1 MASVALV
8 ALIERVAALAAAAAG
23 IVAGPEQPLSDD
35 GGAALATTRKDFTTF
50 RKLLHETSE
59 QIETEANKLA
69 LGWRSMSNIE
79 QAKSLLD
86 AFEGKLES
94 VTTFGFLVCS
104 NPTLCCSAAR
114 VECGQALSNLLASV
128 LNLLEFLKREDVNQ
142 VDYSAQVPP
151 MVGSIWEACKKV
163 RLVAKTNRMA
173 VKRAVLQDV
182 LTIKDTHTEFTQML
196 KDQTA
201 EGTGQGRGPESSVA
215 PGATVPDAEPEV
227 GSEEWYAMMDDLGQD
242 DDLEDD
248 EFAVIEAALS
258 FLSLGGRILQLA
270 AMQVGNVEDLTAVT
284 DSPIDVA
291 LRRSY
296 VVWLDTMVER
306 SSAVK
311 KSVAAFGMTLYPP
324 VDPVVTGDRAQGVV
338 GSVKELAD
346 SLRERSAD
354 IPGEAIAAL
363 EALEAQL
370 SAALEDLGS
379 FGVM

>member
-1 MASVALV
+1 MASEALG

-201 EGTGQGRGPESSVA
+201 EGTGQCRGPESSVA

-363 EALEAQL
+363 AALEAQL

>member
-1 MASVALV
+1 MASEALG

>member
-1 MASVALV
+1 MASEALG

-35 GGAALATTRKDFTTF
+35 GGAALATTRKDFATF

>member
-1 MASVALV
+1 MASEALG

-363 EALEAQL
+363 AALEAQL